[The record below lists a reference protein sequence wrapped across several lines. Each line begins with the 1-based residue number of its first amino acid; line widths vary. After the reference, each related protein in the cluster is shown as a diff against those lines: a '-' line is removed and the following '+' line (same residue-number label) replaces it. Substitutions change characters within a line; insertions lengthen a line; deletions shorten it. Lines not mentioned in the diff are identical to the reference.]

1 KQHDMS
7 CPLMANAPLGQN
19 HPATVAVINF
29 AGMTWRMAMTSDFS
43 ALSPFSQVSQLAC
56 LDWLPGGG

>member
-1 KQHDMS
+1 
-7 CPLMANAPLGQN
+7 MANAPLGQN